1 MQSLILEIQS
11 NIAVYA
17 KHARSNRDAV
27 EAIDKLKQLSE
38 DLQDVEKLQAQIDFI
53 NDSLL
58 IAGVVAHG

>member
-1 MQSLILEIQS
+1 MQSLILEIQDKM
-11 NIAVYA
+11 AVYA

-27 EAIDKLKQLSE
+27 EAIEKLKQLSE
-38 DLQDVEKLQAQIDFI
+38 DLQDVEKLQAQIDSI